1 MSTREAAERL
11 GVARTTIT
19 RMIERGDLAPVLQGP
34 GIRGAQF
41 FDPADVEA
49 LAVAREKKARK

>member
-11 GVARTTIT
+11 GVARTTIKN
-19 RMIERGDLAPVLQGP
+19 MIERGDLTPVLQGP

-49 LAVAREKKARK
+49 LAVAREKKGRK